1 MIDVRPF
8 VSTFRTCH
16 SVLYCERIG
25 KVGWGVHERDL
36 YMVNQKLRDD
46 LTDQLCR
53 AILSLDTMEECYQ
66 FFEDICTV
74 GELRAM
80 AQRLDVAR
88 MLYAGNTYDDIV
100 ARTGAST
107 ATISRVKRC
116 LNYGADGY
124 TLVLEKGIAA
134 PLTDKEDH

>member
-1 MIDVRPF
+1 
-8 VSTFRTCH
+8 
-16 SVLYCERIG
+16 
-25 KVGWGVHERDL
+25 
-36 YMVNQKLRDD
+36 MVNQKLRDD

-66 FFEDICTV
+66 FFEDVCTI

-88 MLYAGNTYDDIV
+88 MLYAGSTYDDIV
-100 ARTGAST
+100 AHTGAST

-124 TLVLEKGIAA
+124 TLVREKGISE
-134 PLTDKEDH
+134 PLIDKENLR